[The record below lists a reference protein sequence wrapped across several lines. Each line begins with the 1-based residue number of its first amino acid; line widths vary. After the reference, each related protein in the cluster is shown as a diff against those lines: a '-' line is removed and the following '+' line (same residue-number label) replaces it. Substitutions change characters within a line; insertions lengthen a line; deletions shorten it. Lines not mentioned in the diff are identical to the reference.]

1 MFGSGF
7 NGDVNKIKILDVLN
21 DGELHEFRII
31 KVCDHTE
38 NQRKAFKFHYDPEFN
53 FYYRLSYVDK
63 DNIKW
68 FTETTF
74 NQAITKAI
82 FKEIEYYNKS
92 IIEKHKADSIN
103 IDGFEYYNKNI
114 NKNEKA
120 KYISIQL
127 VKSGKY
133 NKYFVQV
140 LERENYNEPFI
151 KSKSD
156 IEKLFNKFKK
166 SLELVKY
173 ANMNKRQT
181 ERFNYKFGSSSIADY
196 EIMTDDI
203 IKCIN
208 LINDNKHEE
217 LLDVNID
224 MLTNHT
230 GNTISKQIKEIKK
243 LKATEKYF
251 DINKYVKQYTH
262 ERFRMAMCIN
272 DDEYLNGVMRE
283 IEDAFNKYIEEVDKC
298 KETVIKYCYSRI

>member
-38 NQRKAFKFHYDPEFN
+38 KQRKAFKFHYDPEFN
-53 FYYRLSYVDK
+53 FYYRLSFVDK

-82 FKEIEYYNKS
+82 FKEIEYY
-92 IIEKHKADSIN
+92 
-103 IDGFEYYNKNI
+103 KNI
-114 NKNEKA
+114 NKNGNNKN
-120 KYISIQL
+120 ISIQL

-140 LERENYNEPFI
+140 LENYNEPFI

-173 ANMNKRQT
+173 ANMNKEQA
-181 ERFNYKFGSSSIADY
+181 ERFNNKFGSGYIEDY

-217 LLDVNID
+217 LLDANID

-230 GNTISKQIKEIKK
+230 GNTISKQIKEIKR
-243 LKATEKYF
+243 LKATQKHF
-251 DINKYVKQYTH
+251 DINKYVKLNTH
-262 ERFRMAMCIN
+262 KRFRELMDIN
-272 DDEYLNGVMRE
+272 DDEYLNGAMRE

>member
-7 NGDVNKIKILDVLN
+7 NGDVNNKIKILDVLN

-38 NQRKAFKFHYDPEFN
+38 NQWKAFKFHYDPEFN
-53 FYYRLSYVDK
+53 FYYRLSYIDK

-82 FKEIEYYNKS
+82 FKEIEYYNK
-92 IIEKHKADSIN
+92 
-103 IDGFEYYNKNI
+103 NI
-114 NKNEKA
+114 NKNGNNKN
-120 KYISIQL
+120 ISIQL

-133 NKYFVQV
+133 NKYFVQI
-140 LERENYNEPFI
+140 LENYNEPFI

-173 ANMNKRQT
+173 ANMNKEQA
-181 ERFNYKFGSSSIADY
+181 ERFNNKFGSGYIEDY

-217 LLDVNID
+217 LLDANID

-230 GNTISKQIKEIKK
+230 GNTISKEIKR
-243 LKATEKYF
+243 LKATQKHF
-251 DINKYVKQYTH
+251 DINKYVKLNTH
-262 ERFRMAMCIN
+262 KRFRELMDID
-272 DDEYLNGVMRE
+272 DDEYLNGAMRE

>member
-53 FYYRLSYVDK
+53 FYYRLSFVDK

-82 FKEIEYYNKS
+82 FKEIEYYNK
-92 IIEKHKADSIN
+92 
-103 IDGFEYYNKNI
+103 NI
-114 NKNEKA
+114 NKNGNNKN
-120 KYISIQL
+120 ISIQL

-133 NKYFVQV
+133 NKYFVQI
-140 LERENYNEPFI
+140 LENYNEPFI

-156 IEKLFNKFKK
+156 IENLFNKFKK

-173 ANMNKRQT
+173 ANMNKEQT
-181 ERFNYKFGSSSIADY
+181 ERFNNKFGPDGIAEY
-196 EIMTDDI
+196 EIKTNDI
-203 IKCIN
+203 NKCIN
-208 LINDNKHEE
+208 LINNNKHEE
-217 LLDVNID
+217 LLDFKID
-224 MLTNHT
+224 MFMIPP
-230 GNTISKQIKEIKK
+230 GNTINKEIKDIK
-243 LKATEKYF
+243 RYKATQKYF
-251 DINKYVKQYTH
+251 DINNYIKLQPSYN
-262 ERFRMAMCIN
+262 RFRGLMNIE
-272 DDEYLNGVMRE
+272 DDEYLNGAMRE

-298 KETVIKYCYSRI
+298 NKTIIKYCYSRI

>member
-7 NGDVNKIKILDVLN
+7 NGDVNNKIKILDVLN

-38 NQRKAFKFHYDPEFN
+38 NQWKAFKFHYDPEFN
-53 FYYRLSYVDK
+53 FYYRLSYIDK

-82 FKEIEYYNKS
+82 FKEIEYYNK
-92 IIEKHKADSIN
+92 
-103 IDGFEYYNKNI
+103 NI
-114 NKNEKA
+114 NKNGNNKN
-120 KYISIQL
+120 ISIQL

-133 NKYFVQV
+133 NKYFVQI
-140 LERENYNEPFI
+140 LENYNEPFI

-173 ANMNKRQT
+173 ANMNKEQA
-181 ERFNYKFGSSSIADY
+181 ERFNNKFGSGYIEDY

-217 LLDVNID
+217 LLDANID

-230 GNTISKQIKEIKK
+230 GNTISKEIKEIKR
-243 LKATEKYF
+243 LKATQKHF
-251 DINKYVKQYTH
+251 DINKYVKLNTH
-262 ERFRMAMCIN
+262 KRFRELMDID
-272 DDEYLNGVMRE
+272 DDEYLNGAMRE

>member
-38 NQRKAFKFHYDPEFN
+38 KQRKAFKFHYDPEFN
-53 FYYRLSYVDK
+53 FYYRLSFVDK

-103 IDGFEYYNKNI
+103 IDGFKYYNKNI
-114 NKNEKA
+114 NNNEKA

-140 LERENYNEPFI
+140 LERNKYNEPFI

-173 ANMNKRQT
+173 ANMNKEQT
-181 ERFNYKFGSSSIADY
+181 ERFNNNFGSDSIADY

-230 GNTISKQIKEIKK
+230 GNTISKQIKELKK
-243 LKATEKYF
+243 LKPTEECLN
-251 DINKYVKQYTH
+251 INKYVKRYTH
-262 ERFRMAMCIN
+262 KRLGWLCVLMMMNI
-272 DDEYLNGVMRE
+272 
-283 IEDAFNKYIEEVDKC
+283 
-298 KETVIKYCYSRI
+298 

>member
-7 NGDVNKIKILDVLN
+7 NGDVNNKIKILDVLN

-82 FKEIEYYNKS
+82 FKEIEYYNK
-92 IIEKHKADSIN
+92 
-103 IDGFEYYNKNI
+103 NI
-114 NKNEKA
+114 NKDGNNKN
-120 KYISIQL
+120 ISIQL

-140 LERENYNEPFI
+140 LERDKYNEPFI

-173 ANMNKRQT
+173 ANMNKEQA
-181 ERFNYKFGSSSIADY
+181 ERFNNKFGSGYIEDY

-217 LLDVNID
+217 LLDANID
-224 MLTNHT
+224 MLTNHA
-230 GNTISKQIKEIKK
+230 GNTISKEIKEIKR
-243 LKATEKYF
+243 LKATQKYF
-251 DINKYVKQYTH
+251 DINKYVNLYTH
-262 ERFRMAMCIN
+262 KRFRELMDID
-272 DDEYLNGVMRE
+272 DDEYLNGAMRE

>member
-7 NGDVNKIKILDVLN
+7 NGDVNNKIKILDVLN

-82 FKEIEYYNKS
+82 FKEIEYYNK
-92 IIEKHKADSIN
+92 
-103 IDGFEYYNKNI
+103 NI
-114 NKNEKA
+114 NKDGNNKN
-120 KYISIQL
+120 ISIQL

-133 NKYFVQV
+133 NKYFVQI
-140 LERENYNEPFI
+140 LENYNEPFI

-173 ANMNKRQT
+173 ANMNKEQA
-181 ERFNYKFGSSSIADY
+181 ERFNNKFGSGYIEDY

-208 LINDNKHEE
+208 LINDNKHDE
-217 LLDVNID
+217 LLDANID
-224 MLTNHT
+224 MLTNHA

-243 LKATEKYF
+243 LKTTQKYF
-251 DINKYVKQYTH
+251 DINKYAKCCTH
-262 ERFRMAMCIN
+262 SRFRELMDID

-283 IEDAFNKYIEEVDKC
+283 IEDAFNKYIEEVNKC

>member
-7 NGDVNKIKILDVLN
+7 NGDVNNKIKILDVLN

-38 NQRKAFKFHYDPEFN
+38 KQRKAFKFHYDPEFN
-53 FYYRLSYVDK
+53 FYYRLSFVDK

-82 FKEIEYYNKS
+82 FKEIEYY
-92 IIEKHKADSIN
+92 D
-103 IDGFEYYNKNI
+103 KNI
-114 NKNEKA
+114 NKNGNNKN
-120 KYISIQL
+120 ISIQL

-140 LERENYNEPFI
+140 LENYNEPFI

-156 IEKLFNKFKK
+156 IEKLFNQFKK

-173 ANMNKRQT
+173 ANMNKEQA
-181 ERFNYKFGSSSIADY
+181 ERFNNKFGPGDIADY

-217 LLDVNID
+217 LLDANID

-230 GNTISKQIKEIKK
+230 GNTISKEIKEIKR
-243 LKATEKYF
+243 LKATQKHF
-251 DINKYVKQYTH
+251 DINKYVKLNTH
-262 ERFRMAMCIN
+262 KRFRELMDID
-272 DDEYLNGVMRE
+272 DDEYLNGAMRE

>member
-38 NQRKAFKFHYDPEFN
+38 KQRKAFKFHYDPEFN
-53 FYYRLSYVDK
+53 FYYRLSFVDK

-74 NQAITKAI
+74 NQTITKAI
-82 FKEIEYYNKS
+82 FKEIEYYNK
-92 IIEKHKADSIN
+92 
-103 IDGFEYYNKNI
+103 NI
-114 NKNEKA
+114 NKNGNNKN
-120 KYISIQL
+120 ISIQL

-133 NKYFVQV
+133 NKYFVQI
-140 LERENYNEPFI
+140 LENYNEPFI

-156 IEKLFNKFKK
+156 IENLFNKFKK
-166 SLELVKY
+166 GLELVKY
-173 ANMNKRQT
+173 ANMNKEQA
-181 ERFNYKFGSSSIADY
+181 ERFNNKFGSGYIEDY

-208 LINDNKHEE
+208 LINDNKHDE
-217 LLDVNID
+217 LLDANID

-230 GNTISKQIKEIKK
+230 GNTISKEIKEIKR
-243 LKATEKYF
+243 LKATQKYF
-251 DINKYVKQYTH
+251 DINKYVKLNTH
-262 ERFRMAMCIN
+262 KRFRELMDID
-272 DDEYLNGVMRE
+272 DDEYLNGAMRE

>member
-7 NGDVNKIKILDVLN
+7 NGDVNNKIKILDVLN

-38 NQRKAFKFHYDPEFN
+38 KQRKAFKFHYDPEFN
-53 FYYRLSYVDK
+53 FYYRLSFVDK

-82 FKEIEYYNKS
+82 FKEIEYY
-92 IIEKHKADSIN
+92 
-103 IDGFEYYNKNI
+103 KNI
-114 NKNEKA
+114 NKNENNKN
-120 KYISIQL
+120 ISIQL

-140 LERENYNEPFI
+140 LEHYNEPFI

-173 ANMNKRQT
+173 ANMNKEQA
-181 ERFNYKFGSSSIADY
+181 ERFNNKFGSGYIEDY

-208 LINDNKHEE
+208 LINDNKHDE

-243 LKATEKYF
+243 LKTTQKYF
-251 DINKYVKQYTH
+251 DINKYANCCTH
-262 ERFRMAMCIN
+262 SRFRELMDIE
-272 DDEYLNGVMRE
+272 DDEYLNGAMRE